1 MGWNKILRL
10 TPMQDAVM
18 RDIAV
23 ITDNPPQNKEDFYE
37 YIAEVNQC
45 LIILL
50 ELHKESH
57 KKKYENKQR
66 QV

>member
-1 MGWNKILRL
+1 
-10 TPMQDAVM
+10 MQDAVM